1 MDKRLLVSRGGLLLE
16 AAISNHEPYT
26 QLLLVSIL

>member
-1 MDKRLLVSRGGLLLE
+1 MDKRLLVSRGGLLE